1 MNAVI
6 SIKNTVYRNFPEGLV
21 NALSGVNFE
30 KIEEIRIRA
39 EKPVI
44 VKLGLNEIVL
54 KYIVHIDEI
63 LSILQNFCSNSIYTY
78 QNQICNG
85 FITIPGGHRVGIGGT
100 VVMKDGRVSNI
111 SNIYSLN
118 IRIAKEIKGCSNNIL
133 HYVLN
138 IAQNTI
144 YNTLIVSVPRRTEK
158 QLS

>member
-63 LSILQNFCSNSIYTY
+63 LSILDSNKPIIADTLPL
-78 QNQICNG
+78 
-85 FITIPGGHRVGIGGT
+85 TIPH
-100 VVMKDGRVSNI
+100 I
-111 SNIYSLN
+111 SPITSLH
-118 IRIAKEIKGCSNNIL
+118 IDDILLSFFIK
-133 HYVLN
+133 
-138 IAQNTI
+138 
-144 YNTLIVSVPRRTEK
+144 
-158 QLS
+158 